1 MFQSAFIEE
10 EIDRLAINSKH
21 PLGPISTINASNTSN
36 LNTSNISQNTPS
48 SLISNP
54 THVDSSKL
62 CALLAIALDAN
73 IKLWLVSD
81 ESSTILIGNFCLNSV
96 VDNLFFIGSQLVA
109 VGAVGKIGVWNSL
122 SQLWQHQDINPISS
136 FDTAGSFL
144 LLGN

>member
-1 MFQSAFIEE
+1 MFQSSFIEE

-21 PLGPISTINASNTSN
+21 PLGSISTINASN
-36 LNTSNISQNTPS
+36 LNSSNISQNTPS

-54 THVDSSKL
+54 SHVDSSKL
-62 CALLAIALDAN
+62 CALLAIALDVN

-81 ESSTILIGNFCLNSV
+81 ENSTVLIGNFCLNSV

-109 VGAVGKIGVWNSL
+109 IGAVGKIGVWNSL